1 MIHLIATGGTIAG
14 EADPESGGARYR
26 AGVRP
31 VGALLDAVPG
41 LAPFALS
48 AEQVLALDSKDMT
61 PEDWLTVL
69 AAVRRA
75 LANPA
80 VDGTVILHGTDTLE
94 ETAYFLQLT
103 LPAGK
108 PVVLDTNGY
117 HVMLMGLV
125 KQVKEG
131 DTVPLTLIVEDS
143 KGQKESIKVDA
154 PVRSLTATDG
164 HGEHSMHDHSHM

>member
-1 MIHLIATGGTIAG
+1 MRSPVKHAL
-14 EADPESGGARYR
+14 GAM
-26 AGVRP
+26 
-31 VGALLDAVPG
+31 ALLFLFGAALPAVAQTTVGEPWVRASVPQQQSTG
-41 LAPFALS
+41 AFMTLTASTDSKLVGVESPVAKTV
-48 AEQVLALDSKDMT
+48 QVHQMQMHNDVMSMSEVKALD
-61 PEDWLTVL
+61 
-69 AAVRRA
+69 
-75 LANPA
+75 
-80 VDGTVILHGTDTLE
+80 
-94 ETAYFLQLT
+94 

-131 DTVPLTLIVEDS
+131 DTVPLTLIVEDA

>member
-1 MIHLIATGGTIAG
+1 MRSPVKHALGAMALLSLFGAALPAMAQTTVADAWVRASVPQQQATGAFMTLTA
-14 EADPESGGARYR
+14 ST
-26 AGVRP
+26 
-31 VGALLDAVPG
+31 
-41 LAPFALS
+41 
-48 AEQVLALDSKDMT
+48 DSKLVAVES
-61 PEDWLTVL
+61 PAAKTVQVHQMQMHNDVMSMGEVESL
-69 AAVRRA
+69 A
-75 LANPA
+75 
-80 VDGTVILHGTDTLE
+80 
-94 ETAYFLQLT
+94 

-131 DTVPLTLIVEDS
+131 ESVPLTLIVEDA

-164 HGEHSMHDHSHM
+164 HDMHQKHDHSHM